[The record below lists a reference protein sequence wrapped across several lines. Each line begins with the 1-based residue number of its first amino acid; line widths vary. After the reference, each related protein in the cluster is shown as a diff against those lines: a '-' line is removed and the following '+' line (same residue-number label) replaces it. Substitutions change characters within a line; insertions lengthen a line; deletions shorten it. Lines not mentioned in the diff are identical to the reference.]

1 MSEHAKSAEWY
12 VVHTYSGY
20 ENKVKTNLENIV
32 KNRGISHLIQEI
44 KVPTELVQET
54 NKDGTVKES
63 EAKVF
68 PSYVFVKMIMSDA
81 TWHIVRNITGSAGF
95 VGPEG
100 RPVPGELYDESK
112 LELKDKYSM
121 FLGGNQP
128 LCILRNENATTDKKL
143 LVVRDSYS
151 DSLAPF
157 LAQDYAEVHLIDLRY
172 YKMPLP
178 MYVMQN
184 GIDEALVLYSNSNF
198 STDNNLFMLGMG

>member
-100 RPVPGELYDESK
+100 RPVPLTPKEIEKLGIESVSKTVEFKVGDSVTIKDGPMKGYLGTISEISSDLKTVTVITAAFGHSTPVELDIAS
-112 LELKDKYSM
+112 
-121 FLGGNQP
+121 
-128 LCILRNENATTDKKL
+128 IAAEN
-143 LVVRDSYS
+143 
-151 DSLAPF
+151 
-157 LAQDYAEVHLIDLRY
+157 I
-172 YKMPLP
+172 
-178 MYVMQN
+178 N
-184 GIDEALVLYSNSNF
+184 
-198 STDNNLFMLGMG
+198 

>member
-1 MSEHAKSAEWY
+1 MQMSENAKSAEWY

-32 KNRGISHLIQEI
+32 KNRGISHLIQEV

-54 NKDGTVKES
+54 NSEGVTKES

-100 RPVPGELYDESK
+100 RPVALTSKEVEKLGIESVTKTVEFKVGDSVSIKSGPMKGFVGTISEISSDLKKVTVMTSVFGHSTPVELDIAS
-112 LELKDKYSM
+112 
-121 FLGGNQP
+121 
-128 LCILRNENATTDKKL
+128 ITAEN
-143 LVVRDSYS
+143 
-151 DSLAPF
+151 
-157 LAQDYAEVHLIDLRY
+157 
-172 YKMPLP
+172 
-178 MYVMQN
+178 
-184 GIDEALVLYSNSNF
+184 
-198 STDNNLFMLGMG
+198 NN